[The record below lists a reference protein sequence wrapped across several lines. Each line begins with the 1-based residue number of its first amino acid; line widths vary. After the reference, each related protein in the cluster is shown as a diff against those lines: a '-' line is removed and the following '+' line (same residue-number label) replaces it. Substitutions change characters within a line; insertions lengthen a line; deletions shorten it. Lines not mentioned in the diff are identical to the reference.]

1 MRYALIYCCCLLA
14 VLLGH
19 NALGSPSLSPS
30 EEVRLNFQQLME
42 TNSCPGC
49 NLAGAVFNRLDL
61 SGANLEGANLAGAQ
75 LYLANLVGTNL
86 QNANLQG
93 AALGGADLADADLR
107 GANLTGAVIEGAY
120 LVGARMDGTVITRR
134 PHLDEGG
141 PDAGETVYVDDE
153 ASSKNLPF
161 TNKAYVAGSQ
171 DMENVEASGEPAEQ
185 KQVDAEV
192 EKPVQEGEEQAA
204 KPDKSEMEDMASVPE
219 PLPGNSKKLV
229 IMADAVVSQ
238 NSRDAEI
245 KTGTAVS
252 QPEEIDHKKLSSGE
266 EKQEAVVP
274 PAPQLQSQDMEEVE
288 KAMPAA
294 SMTGDTEESDRKT
307 AEDQARAGET
317 QAQPE
322 VSLEKPDADQ
332 AAQETVDIQQVVDEP
347 HEDIAVVEEVQ
358 AEQLPEPQQVTRLDK
373 DAVVA
378 EVVSPDKTVVTKE
391 MEANEQQT
399 SPDLPVGQEN
409 VAAEEIT
416 AMESQK
422 AGVQDLVQEE
432 IMPPEQVQEQE
443 NASAGKEIKEPAQP
457 EQVPAEEV
465 SAVEEA
471 IKAADE
477 QKKMLVEKLLD
488 DNRCVECDLSGVDL
502 SGRNLDEADLERANL
517 QGANLSGADLSEAN
531 LKGVDFRGADLRN
544 ADLRE
549 ADLYRANL
557 SEADLTGA
565 RFEEAMIDMVFSTGA
580 IGANFEGA
588 LTED

>member
-1 MRYALIYCCCLLA
+1 M
-14 VLLGH
+14 
-19 NALGSPSLSPS
+19 GSPSVSPS

-120 LVGARMDGTVITRR
+120 LVGARMDGTIITRR

-171 DMENVEASGEPAEQ
+171 DTENVEASDEPAEQ

-192 EKPVQEGEEQAA
+192 EKPVQEGKEQAV
-204 KPDKSEMEDMASVPE
+204 KPDKSRMEDMASVPG

-229 IMADAVVSQ
+229 MMADAVVSQ
-238 NSRDAEI
+238 DSQDAEI

-252 QPEEIDHKKLSSGE
+252 QPEEIDHEKLSSGD
-266 EKQEAVVP
+266 EKQEAMVP

-294 SMTGDTEESDRKT
+294 SMAGDTEEADRKT
-307 AEDQARAGET
+307 AEDQARAGEM

-332 AAQETVDIQQVVDEP
+332 TAREAVDIQQVVDEP
-347 HEDIAVVEEVQ
+347 HEDIAAVEEVQ
-358 AEQLPEPQQVTRLDK
+358 AEPQQVTRLDK

-378 EVVSPDKTVVTKE
+378 EVVAPGKTVVTQE
-391 MEANEQQT
+391 MEANEQQA
-399 SPDLPVGQEN
+399 SPDLPVGKES
-409 VAAEEIT
+409 VAGEEKT
-416 AMESQK
+416 AMEPQK
-422 AGVQDLVQEE
+422 ADVQDLVQEE

-443 NASAGKEIKEPAQP
+443 NAGADTEIKEPAQP
-457 EQVPAEEV
+457 EQVTAEEV

-471 IKAADE
+471 IKTADE

-588 LTED
+588 LTEE

>member
-1 MRYALIYCCCLLA
+1 M
-14 VLLGH
+14 
-19 NALGSPSLSPS
+19 GSPAPSPS

-49 NLAGAVFNRLDL
+49 NLAGAIFNRVDL

-86 QNANLQG
+86 RNANLQG

-134 PHLDEGG
+134 PHLEEGG

-161 TNKAYVAGSQ
+161 TNKAYVADSQ
-171 DMENVEASGEPAEQ
+171 DTENAEASAEPAGQ
-185 KQVDAEV
+185 KPVAAED
-192 EKPVQEGEEQAA
+192 EKPVQAEEEQAL
-204 KPDKSEMEDMASVPE
+204 KPDESRKEDMASVPE

-229 IMADAVVSQ
+229 MMADAVVSQ
-238 NSRDAEI
+238 DSREVMDP
-245 KTGTAVS
+245 S
-252 QPEEIDHKKLSSGE
+252 
-266 EKQEAVVP
+266 P
-274 PAPQLQSQDMEEVE
+274 PPPPSQDTEEVE
-288 KAMPAA
+288 KAIPVD
-294 SMTGDTEESDRKT
+294 SMAGDTETIDRQASEDKA
-307 AEDQARAGET
+307 AEGEK

-322 VSLEKPDADQ
+322 LSIEKPGADQ
-332 AAQETVDIQQVVDEP
+332 MDRETVDIQQVVDAP
-347 HEDIAVVEEVQ
+347 REDIAAVEEVQ
-358 AEQLPEPQQVTRLDK
+358 AEQLPEPKQMTRLDK

-378 EVVSPDKTVVTKE
+378 EVVSPDKTLVTQE
-391 MEANEQQT
+391 VEANEQQ
-399 SPDLPVGQEN
+399 SFPDLPVGPES
-409 VAAEEIT
+409 VAGEEKT
-416 AMESQK
+416 ATELQK
-422 AGVQDLVQEE
+422 ADVQDLVQEE
-432 IMPPEQVQEQE
+432 IMPPEQLQEQE
-443 NASAGKEIKEPAQP
+443 NATAGPEIKEPAQP
-457 EQVPAEEV
+457 EQAPAEEV
-465 SAVEEA
+465 SAVVEEV
-471 IKAADE
+471 KAADE

-580 IGANFEGA
+580 IGADFEGA